1 MVEIKFLKE
10 LPVRSLN
17 KYPLIE
23 LKGADIYVDKDANRF
38 AFFGFKNYNRS
49 PIFSLYLVI
58 KQYDSFG
65 SFIRETRF
73 SLPSI
78 YVPHGSYVTEK
89 PIRISDDCE
98 GCEVY
103 IAYAEFATKQ
113 FYQDKVTN
121 KSYLEDFTADYFAG
135 APTSVSCTI
144 NSNIVIQKEAPKVAP
159 VEKEKSVEP
168 FVKQDVPVEEEKP
181 TEKVEPSK
189 EEPAEVASEP
199 VEEEKKETVS
209 SFEVESPTDSLFADS
224 DGKPKAREYRG
235 RLSLKNLILLG
246 SVALCFGILAIVL
259 YFIF

>member
-17 KYPLIE
+17 KSALIE

-38 AFFGFKNYNRS
+38 AYFGFKNYSRS
-49 PIFSLYLVI
+49 PMFSLYLVI

-65 SFIRETRF
+65 SFIRETKF

-78 YVPHGSYVTEK
+78 YVPRGSYVTEK

-113 FYQDKVTN
+113 FYQDRLTN
-121 KSYLEDFTADYFAG
+121 KSHLEDFTADYFAG
-135 APTSVSCTI
+135 APASVTCSI
-144 NSNIVIQKEAPKVAP
+144 NSNIVIQKETPKAAP
-159 VEKEKSVEP
+159 VEEAKTVEP
-168 FVKQDVPVEEEKP
+168 FVKPAPEAEEEKASEP
-181 TEKVEPSK
+181 VSPSK
-189 EEPAEVASEP
+189 EEVSDAVSEP
-199 VEEEKKETVS
+199 AAEEEKAPVS
-209 SFEVESPTDSLFADS
+209 SFNPEPMADS
-224 DGKPKAREYRG
+224 FSQEGDGKAKVKEFRK

-246 SVALCFGILAIVL
+246 VCALCFGILAVVL